1 MPPVNHYQRVLGHEY
16 FLFYFG
22 VGSYLISMVHNN
34 SNFNGWTQVPTIMI
48 IDLKR
53 FAYLSNCTRGVL
65 QIGVD
70 TFQTIERP
78 WVPLLDGPGGTPFES
93 CIPDGDYR
101 LRAFTRPSGKKAFI
115 LSNPEHG
122 VYELDEDRVGGKGR
136 YLILIHPGNTV
147 DDVVGC
153 IAPGLHGEDRVVGS
167 SRLAMYKIIQL
178 LEGFEHTIRISPKGA
193 V

>member
-1 MPPVNHYQRVLGHEY
+1 MG
-16 FLFYFG
+16 
-22 VGSYLISMVHNN
+22 GSHHISMVDNN
-34 SNFNGWTQVPTIMI
+34 NDWDGWSQVATIMI

-53 FAYLSNCTRGVL
+53 FAYLSDCTRGVL

-101 LRAFTRPSGKKAFI
+101 VRAFTRPSDKKALI
-115 LSNPEHG
+115 LSNADRG
-122 VYELDEDRVGGKGR
+122 VYEKDEDRVDDKGR

-147 DDVVGC
+147 KDVVGC
-153 IAPGLHGEDRVVGS
+153 IAPGLSGEDRFVGS
-167 SRLAMYKIIQL
+167 SRLAMDKILKL
-178 LEGFEHTIRISPKGA
+178 LEGFEHTLRISPKGA
-193 V
+193 I